1 VNVQAEKPAIE
12 LKRQLSLFDA
22 TMVNVGTVL
31 ASGIFLV
38 PASIALL
45 VPASGPNL
53 AVWLVGGVLAMFGA
67 FTLAELSGLMPH
79 TGGLFVFLEKAFSP
93 LWGFL
98 YGWALFLVIQ
108 TGTIAALGVAFAT
121 YLGHFWP
128 LSDLE
133 IKLVAVASIIVLTAL
148 NCRGVRLGVWT
159 LNLLTVI
166 KVAIIVIVLGWTLKP
181 GTLQA
186 ENFAPLWPT
195 DWDFEA
201 TKLWGLAL
209 IGVLWAYDGWV
220 DVTLVAGEVKNPEK
234 NLHRSLVLSM
244 VIIIAIYLLM
254 NLAYIAVLS
263 VAGMAGRLLVAAD
276 FATVVMG
283 VVGAGFVAFLVMI
296 SCLGANNG
304 FVFTGPR
311 VYYAMSREGLFFK
324 GVGKLHP
331 SYGTPFYSLI
341 LQGVWACVLVFLM
354 GTYEELFTS
363 VVFAS
368 WVFYALAAAG
378 VIVLRRKHPNWNR
391 PYLCWGYPWV
401 PIVFVVAA
409 VALIAN
415 TFATDLRSSVIGT
428 ILMSTGLPAYWFW
441 SQRRGR
447 TEDRVAPGSKE

>member
-1 VNVQAEKPAIE
+1 VQSQQPAGE
-12 LKRQLSLFDA
+12 LKRQLGLFDA

-38 PASIALL
+38 PATIALQ
-45 VPASGPNL
+45 VSASGPNL
-53 AVWLVGGVLAMFGA
+53 AIWLVGGVLAMFGA
-67 FTLAELSGLMPH
+67 FTLAELSAAMPH
-79 TGGLFVFLEKAFSP
+79 TGGLFVYLEKAFSP

-98 YGWALFLVIQ
+98 YGWTLFLVIQ
-108 TGTIAALGVAFAT
+108 TGTIAALGVAFAV

-128 LSDLE
+128 LTDLG

-148 NCRGVRLGVWT
+148 NARGVRLGVWT
-159 LNLLTVI
+159 LNLLTVV
-166 KVAIIVIVLGWTLKP
+166 KVGIILIVLGWALKP

-195 DWDFEA
+195 EWDFGA

-220 DVTLVAGEVKNPEK
+220 DVTLVAGEVKDPQK

-244 VIIIAIYLLM
+244 VIIIVIYLLL

-276 FATVVMG
+276 FATKVMG
-283 VVGAGFVAFLVMI
+283 AIGAGFVAFLVMI

-311 VYYAMSREGLFFK
+311 VYYAMAREGLFFK
-324 GVGKLHP
+324 GVDRLHP
-331 SYGTPFYSLI
+331 VYKTPVYSLL
-341 LQGVWACVLVFLM
+341 LQGLWACLLVFLM

-378 VIVLRRKHPNWNR
+378 VIVLRRKHPEWKR

-401 PIVFVVAA
+401 PIVFVIAA
-409 VALIAN
+409 IALIAN
-415 TFATDLRSSVIGT
+415 TFAADVRSSVIGT
-428 ILMSTGLPAYWFW
+428 VLMSSGLPAYWFW
-441 SQRRGR
+441 NRRR
-447 TEDRVAPGSKE
+447 KHAPEAVR